1 VIFGARTAHTVDLED
16 FVRRAAAIVVLA
28 ALVVAGTSACTY
40 LTPQSTVKTVDASDG
55 INGTVGSI
63 DVRNAMLLT
72 DDGETASFLVSL
84 INRADTG
91 ISVKVQYQAS
101 EGTKVDHTVF
111 VNAHSVKSY
120 GGPDAPQI
128 LFEDIDTPAGALL
141 PVYVQYDDVS
151 GKQLQVPVLNG
162 TLTSYSGLLP
172 SPASTE
178 K

>member
-1 VIFGARTAHTVDLED
+1 
-16 FVRRAAAIVVLA
+16 VRRAAAIVVLA